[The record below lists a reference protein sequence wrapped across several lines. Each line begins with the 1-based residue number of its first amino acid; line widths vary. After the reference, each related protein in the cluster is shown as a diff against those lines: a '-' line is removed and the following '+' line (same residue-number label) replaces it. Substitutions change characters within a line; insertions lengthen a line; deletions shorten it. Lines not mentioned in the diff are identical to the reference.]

1 MRHMGTLIFTGM
13 ANWSLVNIISVRSE
27 NHLNLIFC
35 LFMSRHP
42 WKVFV
47 CLNFVFVF
55 VLFVICLTK
64 FFRWLL
70 VWTRWTVPST
80 ARSGSTFYILTKSSL
95 GMSSLMCQVPD
106 STWLFVNHVIISIC
120 SISPPAMQPFL
131 KYL

>member
-1 MRHMGTLIFTGM
+1 MRLYWAMAKHALMRHMGTLIFTGM

-70 VWTRWTVPST
+70 VWTRWTVPTT
-80 ARSGSTFYILTKSSL
+80 ARSGSISYVLLFMYYIYVLLFYVIFSSL
-95 GMSSLMCQVPD
+95 PN
-106 STWLFVNHVIISIC
+106 STTVFNLIYI
-120 SISPPAMQPFL
+120 
-131 KYL
+131 